1 MKISTDVF
9 FALFIS
15 LVLFAGCSHRA
26 ATPAPNSNKQSAAA
40 SNSPSHEL
48 VDINS
53 ASKPELEAL
62 QGIGE
67 AYAQKIID
75 HRPYRQKDDLVRLKI
90 IPESTYQ
97 VISDKIIAHQK

>member
-1 MKISTDVF
+1 VKIGTCIFLTF
-9 FALFIS
+9 FSPLLS
-15 LVLFAGCSHRA
+15 AGCRRE
-26 ATPAPNSNKQSAAA
+26 ATAPAPNSNRQSVS
-40 SNSPSHEL
+40 SNSPSRGL
-48 VDINS
+48 LDINS

-75 HRPYRQKDDLVRLKI
+75 HRPYRQKDDLIRLRI
-90 IPESTYQ
+90 IPEATYQ